1 MKAQDLDHIG
11 VSQILGHHDF
21 VFELF
26 DLVLVV
32 GILFV
37 EHFEGESFFLTFSND
52 FPDLSCLA
60 GADQPDELEGSNK
73 ISTG

>member
-1 MKAQDLDHIG
+1 
-11 VSQILGHHDF
+11 
-21 VFELF
+21 
-26 DLVLVV
+26 
-32 GILFV
+32 V